1 MPFKNKIDNIF
12 LDRDG
17 VINID
22 TGYVHKWS
30 QFEFIEG
37 TLEAL
42 KYLTELGF
50 RMIIVTNQGG
60 IAKGFYTEEDFQ
72 ELNKKMIDRMHSHD
86 IKILDTF
93 YCPHH
98 EEGNIPK
105 LSKDCNYRKPKPG
118 MILAAAKKHNLDLSR
133 SIIIGDKESDLLA
146 GKNANLFKSFLIDP
160 SSELSDNSSN
170 VDGCFKDL
178 NDFVFNH
185 LEK

>member
-1 MPFKNKIDNIF
+1 MPLRNEIDNIF

-22 TGYVHKWS
+22 SGYVHTWS
-30 QFEFIEG
+30 KFEFIEG

-42 KYLTELGF
+42 KYLTKLGI
-50 RMIIVTNQGG
+50 RLIIVTNQGG

-72 ELNKKMIDRMHSHD
+72 ELNKKMLDTMHSHD

-93 YCPHH
+93 HCPHH
-98 EEGNIPK
+98 KDGKIPE

-118 MILAAAKKHNLDLSR
+118 MILAAAKKYSLDLSR
-133 SIIIGDKESDLLA
+133 SIILGDNESDLIA
-146 GKNANLFKSFLIDP
+146 GKNANLYQSILIEP
-160 SSELSDNSSN
+160 TYELCNKN
-170 VDGCFKDL
+170 TYIDGCFENL
-178 NDFVFNH
+178 NNFVFNH

>member
-1 MPFKNKIDNIF
+1 MPLKNKIDNIF

-22 TGYVHKWS
+22 SGYVHKWS
-30 QFEFIEG
+30 EFEFIEG

-42 KYLTELGF
+42 KYLTKIGIKL
-50 RMIIVTNQGG
+50 IIVTNQGG

-72 ELNKKMIDRMHSHD
+72 ELNKKMIDRMRSND

-98 EEGNIPK
+98 KDGNIPK
-105 LSKDCNYRKPKPG
+105 LSMDCNYRKPKPG
-118 MILAAAKKHNLDLSR
+118 MILAAAEKYSLDLSR
-133 SIIIGDKESDLLA
+133 SIIIGDKETDLMA
-146 GKNANLFKSFLIDP
+146 GKNANLYQYFLIDP
-160 SSELSDNSSN
+160 SYELSNKKSYIN
-170 VDGCFKDL
+170 GCFKNL